1 MHSYLRAIGFSKYN
15 NTEEINE
22 ILKYVMEQKE
32 QQDIA
37 EYDNGFV
44 LAEIRKSFGMDF
56 GICICGE
63 YNKKNVFEKSYYYP
77 YFNGGRLTTE
87 DHPTV
92 EKHAEKESY
101 AGVCDDYKV
110 GVSLIFYLQNVAE
123 YKNELRLGR
132 HRNHLKGVT
141 LSGLSI
147 QGCILLPI
155 NKNDKQKKDTQE
167 AVQYRNKLIAAARQ
181 GDEDA
186 IESLTLEDIDTY
198 TMVSRRVMQEDVLS
212 IVESYFM
219 PYGVECDQYSVLGEI
234 LDYRLEKNQ
243 YTDESIYVLTINCN
257 EMIFDVC
264 INTIDLLGEPEIG
277 RRFKGDIWIQ
287 GKIRYES

>member
-1 MHSYLRAIGFSKYN
+1 MHSYLRAIGFSKYKD
-15 NTEEINE
+15 TEDIKKL
-22 ILKYVMEQKE
+22 LKYVIEQKE
-32 QQDIA
+32 QQEIA
-37 EYDNGFV
+37 EYENGFIM
-44 LAEIRKSFGMDF
+44 AEIRKSFGMDF

-63 YNKKNVFEKSYYYP
+63 YNKNDIFEKSYYYP
-77 YFNGGRLTTE
+77 YFYGNRLTTQ
-87 DHPTV
+87 DRPTV

-123 YKNELRLGR
+123 YKNEMRLGR
-132 HRNHLKGVT
+132 QKNHVIGVT
-141 LSGLSI
+141 LSGLSL
-147 QGCILLPI
+147 QGCILFPI
-155 NKNDKQKKDTQE
+155 SKNEKQKKDNLE
-167 AVQYRNKLIAAARQ
+167 AIQYRNKLIAAARQ

-198 TMVSRRVMQEDVLS
+198 TMVSRRVLQEDILS

-219 PYGVECDQYSVLGEI
+219 PCGVECDQYSMLGEI

-243 YTDESIYVLTINCN
+243 YTDEAVYILTINCN

-264 INTIDLLGEPEIG
+264 INTMDLLGEPEIG

-287 GKIRYES
+287 GKIQYGK